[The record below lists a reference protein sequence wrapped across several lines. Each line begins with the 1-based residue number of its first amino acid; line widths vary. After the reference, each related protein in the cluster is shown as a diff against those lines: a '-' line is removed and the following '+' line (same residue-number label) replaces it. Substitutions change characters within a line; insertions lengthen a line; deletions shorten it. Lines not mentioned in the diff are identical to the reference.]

1 MTNSYPP
8 VEKYGLVSQIRRSV
22 VCISSNIAEGAGKKG
37 TKEIF
42 HFLRTA
48 YGSVCEVET
57 QLIISKNLEFIK
69 KERFDELF
77 QMCDEIQK
85 MIYALQ
91 RNLSEES

>member
-1 MTNSYPP
+1 MSNSYPP

-69 KERFDELF
+69 RRGLMNYFKCAMKYR
-77 QMCDEIQK
+77 K
-85 MIYALQ
+85 
-91 RNLSEES
+91 